1 MTPDAQARR
10 IPKEVEDT
18 ALYNKVADV
27 LDAVDALDDLSL
39 YGQVNVDLYRT
50 YRDSGVGFYLGKQA
64 LRFADPVTAQ
74 NVLNEMPES
83 WRNREDIKVLEQRI
97 AARVATR
104 PGMTYANVKGQ
115 NAQGQ
120 PTDLAAMVKP
130 GKYTLVDF
138 WASWCGPCIRQT
150 KVIKELYN
158 KYKDKGLDVVGV
170 AVWDEPENTL
180 KAIKSHDLQWPCI
193 INAQTIP
200 TDLYGISGIPCIIL
214 INPEGII
221 VSRDKQSQALIDDV
235 DNAMASYAPSQP
247 QASVA
252 VPTAEKDTALIF

>member
-74 NVLNEMPES
+74 NVLDEMPES

-138 WASWCGPCIRQT
+138 WASWCGPCR
-150 KVIKELYN
+150 KEMPNVVAAYKEFKN
-158 KYKDKGLDVVGV
+158 KGFGIVGV
-170 AVWDEPENTL
+170 SLDNNLDKWKE
-180 KAIKSHDLQWPCI
+180 AITALDITWPQMSDLQGWN
-193 INAQTIP
+193 NAGAK
-200 TDLYGISGIPCIIL
+200 LYGVNSIPATVL
-214 INPEGII
+214 VDQEGTI
-221 VSRDKQSQALIDDV
+221 VARNLRGEDIKAKLSELLK
-235 DNAMASYAPSQP
+235 
-247 QASVA
+247 
-252 VPTAEKDTALIF
+252 

>member
-1 MTPDAQARR
+1 MKKFFSIVLTLTVAACCVTPDAQARR

-27 LDAVDALDDLSL
+27 LDAVDALDDLNL

-50 YRDSGVGFYLGKQA
+50 YRDSGVGLYLGKQA

-115 NAQGQ
+115 NAQGL
-120 PTDLAAMVKP
+120 PTDLAALVKP

-138 WASWCGPCIRQT
+138 WASWCPWC
-150 KVIKELYN
+150 IKEIPNLKELLNRYGS
-158 KYKDKGLDVVGV
+158 KGLEIVGV
-170 AVWDEPENTL
+170 AVRDTPEDTAKSVAKQGITWPVLYNTDM
-180 KAIKSHDLQWPCI
+180 AAYD
-193 INAQTIP
+193 A
-200 TDLYGISGIPCIIL
+200 YGFAGIPHHLLIGPDGKIIFNGCNL
-214 INPEGII
+214 NQII
-221 VSRDKQSQALIDDV
+221 QYL
-235 DNAMASYAPSQP
+235 
-247 QASVA
+247 
-252 VPTAEKDTALIF
+252 DTH